1 MEPAPARRRRRR
13 IECAQR
19 HAGCRARATSHAG
32 TATPC
37 RPAQLVGV
45 AHCCWPPPTQ
55 GWRHSSPCGRPLA
68 VAAQVS
74 KTSAGTG
81 KMSETLSAPY
91 EVGSSVAGSPAMR
104 LENRRNPA
112 VGDDPGHN
120 RVHGFVKHIN
130 HLLLNRPR
138 PRLAHKLRS
147 HSRLS
152 GRRLGASRCAKRSP
166 AVLARPSLTTL
177 LAGRP
182 RKAPV
187 LQCITWFH
195 TAGWSSSAG
204 WRPSSVSSARAGT
217 KESGRFVTACSIFSP
232 AVITATA
239 GQPSGAAIGGF
250 AWYKRT
256 TASARASS
264 PEPAPR

>member
-1 MEPAPARRRRRR
+1 
-13 IECAQR
+13 
-19 HAGCRARATSHAG
+19 
-32 TATPC
+32 
-37 RPAQLVGV
+37 
-45 AHCCWPPPTQ
+45 
-55 GWRHSSPCGRPLA
+55 
-68 VAAQVS
+68 
-74 KTSAGTG
+74 
-81 KMSETLSAPY
+81 MSETLSAPY

-104 LENRRNPA
+104 RENRRNPA

-120 RVHGFVKHIN
+120 RVHGFVKHITPEPA
-130 HLLLNRPR
+130 RTSV
-138 PRLAHKLRS
+138 AHQLRS

-152 GRRLGASRCAKRSP
+152 GRRLGASRCARRSP
-166 AVLARPSLTTL
+166 AVLAHPSLTTL

>member
-1 MEPAPARRRRRR
+1 
-13 IECAQR
+13 
-19 HAGCRARATSHAG
+19 
-32 TATPC
+32 
-37 RPAQLVGV
+37 
-45 AHCCWPPPTQ
+45 
-55 GWRHSSPCGRPLA
+55 
-68 VAAQVS
+68 
-74 KTSAGTG
+74 
-81 KMSETLSAPY
+81 MSETLSAPY

-138 PRLAHKLRS
+138 PRLAHQLRS

-239 GQPSGAAIGGF
+239 GRPAAPPLWVCLVQADDRLCPGQL
-250 AWYKRT
+250 
-256 TASARASS
+256 ARAGSTVKTAVIARRGAPS
-264 PEPAPR
+264 LHGPAP